1 MAAARPAPPSPRLF
15 AELEARLA
23 DLDALPRG
31 LWLGGL
37 TNSQG
42 TVEPRLRQLLAL
54 RLALIEGVLPSA
66 DDWRWPDGQIAHPLR
81 AIIERLSL
89 VSYLVDQGGL
99 VDTVLQS
106 LLFHLDFIVDYQD
119 RGATPERA
127 LQMAL
132 EAFEADWQDRRSEI
146 DELINVFG
154 SLPDDGK
161 NTRWDHMRGLLRSA
175 GWQEVMRIRKLIER
189 LPELSRLIRSLGRA
203 RPTDD
208 LDTGRLRS
216 TPTMMPATAL
226 RTRTRTVHVP
236 HLPGETRGVERS
248 DRIARMLPIESTL
261 LGHRKLRLI
270 WHARRAERTLLTYED
285 DDRMEEVVTEE
296 APVWLPDPAPQP
308 EKRQEMGPMLIC
320 VDTSGSMQGGAEA
333 VAKATV
339 LEAVR
344 HAHAQKRDCHVFAFG
359 GPDEV
364 VEMRLS
370 VDTDGI
376 ERITRFLGQAFR
388 GGTDICGPI
397 GRCIDKVS
405 EQEWE
410 LADLLLATDGEFGAT
425 AELAARLDEAKKTRG
440 LRVQGVLIGDR
451 ETIGLLEIADD
462 IFWVRDWRRYGAS
475 DADSPVHSKSLTSI
489 YFPGALRTP
498 ENRDSTRTGSD
509 ASAALRAGER
519 NRVPRK
525 DPKS

>member
-1 MAAARPAPPSPRLF
+1 MAAAKPALPTPRLF
-15 AELEARLA
+15 AALEARLA
-23 DLDALPRG
+23 VLDDLPRG

-37 TNSQG
+37 TNSRG
-42 TVEPRLRQLLAL
+42 TIEPRLAQLLAL
-54 RLALIEGVLPSA
+54 RLALIGGELPRA
-66 DDWRWPDGQIAHPLR
+66 EDWRWPEDFIADALH
-81 AIIERLSL
+81 AIFTRLELAGYCEEQS
-89 VSYLVDQGGL
+89 GL
-99 VDTVLQS
+99 ADTVVQS

-127 LQMAL
+127 LHMAL
-132 EAFEADWQDRRSEI
+132 EAFEADWQDRRGEI
-146 DELINVFG
+146 DELIQVFG
-154 SLPDDGK
+154 ALPDDGK

-208 LDTGRLRS
+208 IETGRLRS
-216 TPTMMPATAL
+216 TPTLMPATAL

-248 DRIARMLPIESTL
+248 ERIARMLPIESTL
-261 LGHRKLRLI
+261 LGHPKLRLI

-344 HAHAQKRDCHVFAFG
+344 HAHAQKRDCHIFAFG

-364 VEMRLS
+364 VQMRLS
-370 VDTDGI
+370 VDADGI

-397 GRCIDKVS
+397 GRCIEMVG
-405 EQEWE
+405 EREWE

-425 AELAARLDEAKKTRG
+425 PELAACLDDAKKTRG

-462 IFWVRDWRRYGAS
+462 IFWVRDWRRYGSS
-475 DADSPVHSKSLTSI
+475 DSDSPVHSKSLTSI

-498 ENRDSTRTGSD
+498 ENRDSTRSGSD
-509 ASAALRAGER
+509 ASAAMRRGQR
-519 NRVPRK
+519 NAAPRK
-525 DPKS
+525 EKK